1 MRLSAESRYA
11 RLEMKILV
19 CLIAGFVIDL
29 QAITAFINLVRSH
42 YSQGVGI
49 ISIIAGV
56 GFGLVVAGLIL
67 IARWRSPISKAGR
80 ILIGAMIIA
89 AIFLVL
95 FECAQAMKAKK
106 MSVEIKEKSNRI
118 LRQID
123 AVEQQWKIQHSNTTN
138 EVLSNSEYEL
148 AQEIYRLFARDRV
161 ISRPH
166 SGSSRVVP
174 ETNLV
179 YCLCYGMANA
189 PLPPDFMGV
198 FTNPTPR
205 VITGTNALLFS
216 NSGTILERDSGR
228 PVVILALRGLVIH
241 GDSAD
246 LSIRYIDSS
255 RAIAQIF
262 FYKKQDGRWIYSGG
276 SSTGAHSRWGS

>member
-1 MRLSAESRYA
+1 MRIV
-11 RLEMKILV
+11 KIILGIV
-19 CLIAGFVIDL
+19 CLIVGLLIGLQGLMGFIY
-29 QAITAFINLVRSH
+29 LVRIHSWQ
-42 YSQGVGI
+42 SVGI
-49 ISIIAGV
+49 ISAFAGI

-67 IARWRSPISKAGR
+67 IGRRHSPISKEGGVLIVTIIFAG
-80 ILIGAMIIA
+80 
-89 AIFLVL
+89 IFLVW
-95 FECAQAMKAKK
+95 FECAQAMKAKR
-106 MSVEIKEKSNRI
+106 MSEGIKEQSNQI

-123 AVEQQWKIQHSNTTN
+123 AVEQQWKLQHSNTTN
-138 EVLSNSEYEL
+138 DVPSRSEYEL
-148 AQEIYRLFARDRV
+148 AQEIYKLFARDRT

-166 SGSSRVVP
+166 SGSFKVVP

-179 YCLCYGMANA
+179 YCLCYGMSNA
-189 PLPPDFMGV
+189 PLPSDFMDV

-255 RAIAQIF
+255 RAIAQTF
-262 FYKKQDGRWIYSGG
+262 HYEKKDGRWTYSGG